1 MKGLNW
7 VWKLEK
13 LLFFMKNDWKFI
25 FSIFHTSV
33 KFSWVTRIQ
42 KYFFAIWHYQ
52 QRILSKMNH
61 IWCELKHF
69 LSKIR
74 WETYRSNFGHFAW
87 FAQNTA
93 QMRYRVKIFHIL
105 TNFRIQIASIL
116 ASTVKHNGN
125 TQCTS
130 ILNGWVPPPLL
141 KKRNWLST
149 HFRVENYLNFRS
161 FFTQIKPDYQEKH
174 EKIDWDHLLWC

>member
-7 VWKLEK
+7 VTKLEK

-25 FSIFHTSV
+25 FSIFHTSA

-52 QRILSKMNH
+52 QRILSKIIVLKGLIWVKKLEKLLFFMKNDWKFIFSIFHISVKFFWVTRIQKCFFAIWHYQQKVLSRKNH
-61 IWCELKHF
+61 ILRELKHF

-74 WETYRSNFGHFAW
+74 WETYRSDFGHFAW

-93 QMRYRVKIFHIL
+93 QMRYRVKILHIL
-105 TNFRIQIASIL
+105 TNFRI
-116 ASTVKHNGN
+116 
-125 TQCTS
+125 
-130 ILNGWVPPPLL
+130 
-141 KKRNWLST
+141 
-149 HFRVENYLNFRS
+149 
-161 FFTQIKPDYQEKH
+161 
-174 EKIDWDHLLWC
+174 